1 MDRRTACASLA
12 AIAAGIAASA
22 GAQPGR
28 VLRVACATFDSP
40 GNPTPSLANFR
51 RGMRDRGYVE
61 GRTLALEQYYAHGS
75 AARLVEQLPAIAAT
89 RPDVVVLLS
98 GQLVR
103 PLKEAGFALPVV
115 FSYSGDPV
123 ESGIAASLAR
133 PGGNFTGVSLFQAE
147 LCAKRIEI
155 LREILPAT
163 RRIAFIGWPRHA
175 GVDRE
180 VRVSLDAAKR
190 AGVESSYHPT
200 SNAAD
205 IEAAYDEAARLGANA
220 VFPFPDGITLASAG
234 SMAEFSRRHRMPT
247 VSGWAEFALRGNFMA
262 YGPNREYVYMHLA
275 SFVDRIAR
283 GAKPGDIPIEQPR
296 NIELVIN
303 LHAARE
309 LGIRVPPAVLARA
322 NQSID

>member
-1 MDRRTACASLA
+1 MNRRSACVAIGVLA
-12 AIAAGIAASA
+12 AAPGFAR
-22 GAQPGR
+22 AQRAR
-28 VLRVACATFDSP
+28 VLRVVCASFDAPDSE
-40 GNPTPSLANFR
+40 TPAFANFR

-61 GRTLALEQYYAHGS
+61 GRTLVLEQFFAHGS
-75 AARLVEQLPAIAAT
+75 ATRLVEQLPAIAAM

-103 PLKEAGFALPVV
+103 PVKEAGFALPVV

-123 ESGIAASLAR
+123 DARIVATLGR

-180 VRVSLDAAKR
+180 VRVSLDAAKQ

-205 IEAAYDEAARLGANA
+205 IEAAYDEAARLRADA
-220 VFPFPDGITLASAG
+220 VFPFPDGITLANATAMAG
-234 SMAEFSRRHRMPT
+234 YSRRHRMPT
-247 VSGWAEFALRGNFMA
+247 VSGWAEFAMRGNFMA

-283 GAKPGDIPIEQPR
+283 GAKPAEIPIEQPP
-296 NIELVIN
+296 NIEFVIN
-303 LHAARE
+303 LQAARE